1 MPTVLRE
8 EHKEWGGFWFLTIIS
23 QSLFLQFQLY
33 TALVL
38 NLGSKWF
45 YVKFTET
52 ESSMVGCQGLGE
64 GEWGVTAQWV
74 QKLPF
79 GVIKC
84 FGIRQSWWLYNIVNV
99 LALNY

>member
-1 MPTVLRE
+1 
-8 EHKEWGGFWFLTIIS
+8 
-23 QSLFLQFQLY
+23 
-33 TALVL
+33 
-38 NLGSKWF
+38 
-45 YVKFTET
+45 
-52 ESSMVGCQGLGE
+52 MVGCQGLGE

-84 FGIRQSWWLYNIVNV
+84 FGIRQRWWLYNIVNV